1 MQILTSGMER
11 QWVSQ
16 AKSKLGRALLMM
28 LQAGTVDKF
37 KYVNVSTALDLV
49 CFAGAIFITSTSLF
63 LLSRMIDKPQ
73 GKEE

>member
-1 MQILTSGMER
+1 
-11 QWVSQ
+11 
-16 AKSKLGRALLMM
+16 MM